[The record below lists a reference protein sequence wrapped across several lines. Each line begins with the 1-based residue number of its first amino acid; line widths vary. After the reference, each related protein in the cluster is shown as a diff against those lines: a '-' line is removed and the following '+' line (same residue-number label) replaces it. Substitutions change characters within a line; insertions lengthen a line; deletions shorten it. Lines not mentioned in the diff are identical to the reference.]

1 MILYFEVLNQS
12 YCFYFKYGETA
23 YIYSL
28 IFSEEYLLL
37 DNYDQ
42 KPHRIDRRA
51 IYTKS
56 EGGENT

>member
-12 YCFYFKYGETA
+12 YCFYFKHGEPV

-28 IFSEEYLLL
+28 SFSEEYLLL

-42 KPHRIDRRA
+42 KPHRIDRGA

-56 EGGENT
+56 EDRENT